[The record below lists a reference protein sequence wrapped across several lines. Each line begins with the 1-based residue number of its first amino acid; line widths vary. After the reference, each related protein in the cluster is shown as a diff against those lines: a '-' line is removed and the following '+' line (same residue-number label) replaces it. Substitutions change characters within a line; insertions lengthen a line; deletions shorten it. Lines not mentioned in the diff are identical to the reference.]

1 MQKDNIALHETCHN
15 TKKNMKKRPKDPL
28 DSSFGFFEN
37 IKRL

>member
-1 MQKDNIALHETCHN
+1 MKPAITP
-15 TKKNMKKRPKDPL
+15 KKNMKKRPKDPL